1 MNKQETIKLLSVLK
15 AAYPSSYKDMGKDD
29 VVAAINLW
37 QSVFADKD
45 YSAASNAVMAF
56 IATDSKGF
64 PPAPGQINAMLQK
77 ITTPAGLSE
86 QDAWVLVRKAVS
98 NGRYGSVAEFAKLPP
113 EAKAAVGGAAAL
125 KEWAEVPEDEL
136 ATVVRSNF
144 CRVYRAKAEQEK
156 TWAALPAAVKTFAEL
171 AAGDVKQIGGGFS
184 DTGD

>member
-29 VVAAINLW
+29 VAAAVNLW
-37 QSVFADKD
+37 QAVFADKD
-45 YSAASNAVMAF
+45 YAAVSNAVMAF
-56 IATDSKGF
+56 ISTDSKGY

-86 QDAWVLVRKAVS
+86 QDAWALARKAVS
-98 NGRYGSVAEFAKLPP
+98 NGRYGSVEEFAKLPP
-113 EAKAAVGGAAAL
+113 EVKAAVGGAAAL

-144 CRVYRAKAEQEK
+144 CRVYRAKQEREK
-156 TWAALPAAVKTFAEL
+156 TWEALPAAVKTFAV
-171 AAGDVKQIGGGFS
+171 AAAADVKRIGGGANE
-184 DTGD
+184 